1 MLGVLFNYSSCEKKK
16 LHSFTYSAVRSCQLS
31 HRKEL
36 YYFRPDFSVTK
47 VEYYSSGANWIGL
60 LPTQH
65 PQYASLLI
73 PPFQIMHLARFTLT
87 SMSKQI
93 QSQFQAQLTSLLAYT
108 ATSPSTSHLVM
119 IFYSTTV
126 LVRDTLVHTPHK

>member
-65 PQYASLLI
+65 PQYTSLLI
-73 PPFQIMHLARFTLT
+73 PPFEVMHFARFTLT
-87 SMSKQI
+87 SKPTQI
-93 QSQFQAQLTSLLAYT
+93 LAQSEQNSQVYLHIQQRLLLRLINNDILQHYGFGEGYFGT
-108 ATSPSTSHLVM
+108 
-119 IFYSTTV
+119 YST
-126 LVRDTLVHTPHK
+126 